1 MIRESRSMNTL
12 ERPERFKRS
21 YTLRPNQNIFLR
33 VNIPMDE
40 TKPVSMFG
48 METLSSIKSRFPK
61 LS

>member
-1 MIRESRSMNTL
+1 
-12 ERPERFKRS
+12 
-21 YTLRPNQNIFLR
+21 

>member
-1 MIRESRSMNTL
+1 MIRESRSMKQS

-21 YTLRPNQNIFLR
+21 YTLPPNQNIFLR
-33 VNIPMDE
+33 VNIPVDE